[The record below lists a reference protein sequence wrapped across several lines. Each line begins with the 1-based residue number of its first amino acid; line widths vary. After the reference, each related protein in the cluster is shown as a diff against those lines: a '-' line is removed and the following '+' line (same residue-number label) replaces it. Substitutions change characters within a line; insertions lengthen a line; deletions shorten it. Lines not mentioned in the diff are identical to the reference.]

1 MAITQVEIELK
12 AITCA
17 SCGIIFG
24 VEATHLKNIKA
35 DSATF
40 YCPSGHSQWFG
51 EGEAD
56 RLKKQLAQE
65 AKTSERLETSL
76 AHAREERD
84 HNERRRAAAQG
95 QLTKTKNRIAKGIC
109 PICNRYFPV
118 MHKHMESQHP
128 EYEKEEEA

>member
-1 MAITQVEIELK
+1 MATTVEVILMPEVCIQCGTVFGIERSFHAELK
-12 AITCA
+12 RQPQ
-17 SCGIIFG
+17 
-24 VEATHLKNIKA
+24 
-35 DSATF
+35 TF
-40 YCPSGHSQWFG
+40 YCPNGHGQAYI

-65 AKTSERLETSL
+65 AKTRERLETSL
-76 AHAREERD
+76 ANARADRD

-128 EYEKEEEA
+128 EYEKEADA